1 MENAFSRTQ
10 LLLGEKAMEKLS
22 RSRVAVFGVGGVGGY
37 VVEILA
43 RSGVGEIHLID
54 NDKVSPSNIN
64 RQIIALTNTIGR
76 TKVDVAEER
85 ILQINPQCVVY
96 KYPLFYMPDTAGAI
110 DFHRFDYV
118 VDCIDTITAKIDIIH
133 QCHELHI
140 PIISCMGAANKMDPT
155 AFKVSD
161 IYKTKMDPLAKVIRK
176 KMRELGTPRLKV
188 VYSEEQPL
196 QRFVAPSETG
206 ESESSTTNTGKA
218 TAGFSRRHIPASN
231 AFVPAAE
238 GIIAGSEVVKDLIK

>member
-1 MENAFSRTQ
+1 MENTLSRTQ

-37 VVEILA
+37 VVEILS
-43 RSGVGEIHLID
+43 RSGIGEIHLID
-54 NDKVSPSNIN
+54 NDKVTLSNIN

-85 ILQINPQCVVY
+85 ILLINPQCIVC
-96 KYPLFYMPDTAGAI
+96 KYPLFYMPDTASAI

-118 VDCIDTITAKIDIIH
+118 VDCIDTITAKIDIIR
-133 QCHELHI
+133 QCHKLHI
-140 PIISCMGAANKMDPT
+140 PIISCMGAANKIDPT

-161 IYKTKMDPLAKVIRK
+161 IHKTKMDPLAKVIRK
-176 KMRELGTPRLKV
+176 KMRELSIPRLKV

-196 QRFVAPSETG
+196 QRFVSPPEKGET
-206 ESESSTTNTGKA
+206 ETSSTDAGETTTG
-218 TAGFSRRHIPASN
+218 FPRRHIPASN